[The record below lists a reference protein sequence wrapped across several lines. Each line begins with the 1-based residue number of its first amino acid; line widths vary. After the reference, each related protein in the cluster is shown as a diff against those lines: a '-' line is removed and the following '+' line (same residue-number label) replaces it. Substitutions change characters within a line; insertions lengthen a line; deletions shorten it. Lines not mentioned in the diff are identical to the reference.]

1 MGESNHTRGSRT
13 EVFAVP
19 SREPT
24 GLPLTVSLPCV
35 SFLNKKHL
43 IFTALPSLLAFR
55 IQYFCSPCCYSR
67 MPMVLHMACNQQG
80 YPVLIGKQHWVFAFV
95 GHDCFVNH
103 SSNLDNPSSFIN
115 GLNVLKS
122 PFFIRLFKSFWAL
135 LIHDISAFFN
145 SSGMRG
151 PSRLVSVFLLGHIFS
166 ANCLIYMVTRISFYQ
181 LEEFFTSVT
190 FPTSVGETAE
200 TTLMWRRSISP
211 SCCSVAVWTGH
222 CSSGSVR
229 NSGLF
234 IHLPISCFTC
244 NPRETS
250 SVKFFSLGMCFRLL
264 GSKLFWISPICTETN
279 SLNCRKDFE
288 SRQI

>member
-1 MGESNHTRGSRT
+1 MGESNHTRSSRT

-35 SFLNKKHL
+35 SFLDKKHL
-43 IFTALPSLLAFR
+43 KPYRDKRRPSLFAFR

-103 SSNLDNPSSFIN
+103 SSNLDDPSSFIN

-135 LIHDISAFFN
+135 LIHDNSAFFN
-145 SSGMRG
+145 SSGMKG
-151 PSRLVSVFLLGHIFS
+151 PSRHIFS
-166 ANCLIYMVTRISFYQ
+166 ANCLIYTVTRISFHQ

-190 FPTSVGETAE
+190 FPTSAGETAE

-229 NSGLF
+229 NSGPF

-244 NPRETS
+244 NPHETS
-250 SVKFFSLGMCFRLL
+250 SVMFFSLGMCFRLL